1 MLPLVAIIGKP
12 NVGKSTLFNRFVG
25 YRKAIVSPTPGTT
38 RDRHYAQIEGKKPF
52 LLVDTGGIESKSEG
66 VIEENIVAQAKMA
79 IAEADLI
86 IFMIDAKESI
96 TSEDQ
101 FVAQLLRKSGKKMI
115 LVASKCD
122 SGLEDFT
129 EFLELGFGFPV
140 ATSATHNIGT
150 DDLEKEIYKHIP
162 KVKIEKN
169 TDTESIRLA
178 ILGRPN
184 VGKSSLINKLL
195 GSDQLIVSEI
205 QGTTIDSTDIDLE
218 YEDRVYTL
226 VDTAGIRRRGK
237 IEKGIEKYSFL
248 RSLGASEKSDI
259 CALLIDGKEGVTSQ
273 DQHVAEYILRTYSGL
288 ILVVNKLDLMES
300 GEEER
305 MKFLSYLK
313 LKFDF
318 VPWVPV
324 VFVSA
329 KTGKNVEK
337 ILDLAHEIQSNR
349 LKRVETGKLN
359 NWLEKVVMKH
369 TPTGTGRKVPK
380 LFYMTQVDIKPPHF
394 VIFVNSEEYFHF
406 SYKRYL
412 ENQLR
417 DSFDFTGTAVKI
429 EMRSKEKRPVEK
441 KRKKDPNKKIF
452 IGG

>member
-52 LLVDTGGIESKSEG
+52 LLVDTGGIESKAEG
-66 VIEENIVAQAKMA
+66 VIEENIVAQAQIA
-79 IAEADLI
+79 IAEADVIVFLI
-86 IFMIDAKESI
+86 DSKEEI
-96 TSEDQ
+96 TSEDMN
-101 FVAQLLRKSGKKMI
+101 VAQMLRKSGKKI
-115 LVASKCD
+115 LLVASKCD

-129 EFLELGFGFPV
+129 DFLQLGFGFPQPV
-140 ATSATHNIGT
+140 SATHNIGT
-150 DDLEKEIYKHIP
+150 DELLDEIYKLIP
-162 KVKIEKN
+162 KIKVPKKEK
-169 TDTESIRLA
+169 DTLRLA

-205 QGTTIDSTDIDLE
+205 QGTTVDSTDIDLE
-218 YEDRVYTL
+218 YEDTTFTL

-248 RSLGASEKSDI
+248 RSLGASEKADI
-259 CALLIDGKEGVTSQ
+259 CALLIDGKEGVTAQ
-273 DQHVAEYILRTYSGL
+273 DQHVAEYILKSYSGL

-305 MKFLSYLK
+305 MKFLNYLK
-313 LKFDF
+313 YKFDF

-337 ILDLAHEIQSNR
+337 ILELAKAIEANR
-349 LKRVETGKLN
+349 SKRIETGKLN
-359 NWLEKVVMKH
+359 TWLERVVMKH
-369 TPTGTGRKVPK
+369 MPTGSGRKVPK
-380 LFYMTQVDIKPPHF
+380 LFYMTQVETHPPHF

-406 SYKRYL
+406 SYLRYL

-417 DSFDFTGTAVKI
+417 ETFDFTGTAIKI
-429 EMRSKEKRPVEK
+429 EMRSKEKRPGK
-441 KRKKDPNKKIF
+441 KKKKDPNKKIF
-452 IGG
+452 IGN

>member
-52 LLVDTGGIESKSEG
+52 LLVDTGGIESKAEG

-79 IAEADLI
+79 IAEADVIVFLI
-86 IFMIDAKESI
+86 DSKEEI
-96 TSEDQ
+96 TSEDMH
-101 FVAQLLRKSGKKMI
+101 VAQMLRKSGKKI
-115 LVASKCD
+115 LLVASKCD

-129 EFLELGFGFPV
+129 DFLQLGFGFPQPV
-140 ATSATHNIGT
+140 SATHNIGT
-150 DDLEKEIYKHIP
+150 DELLDEIYKLIP
-162 KVKIEKN
+162 KVKVPKKEK
-169 TDTESIRLA
+169 DTIRLA

-205 QGTTIDSTDIDLE
+205 QGTTVDSTDIDLE
-218 YEDRVYTL
+218 YEDTTFTL

-248 RSLGASEKSDI
+248 RSLGASEKADI
-259 CALLIDGKEGVTSQ
+259 CALLIDGKEGVTAQ
-273 DQHVAEYILRTYSGL
+273 DQHVAEYILKSYSGL

-305 MKFLSYLK
+305 MKFLNYLK
-313 LKFDF
+313 YKFDF

-337 ILDLAHEIQSNR
+337 ILELAKAIEANR
-349 LKRVETGKLN
+349 SKRIETGKLN
-359 NWLEKVVMKH
+359 TWLERVVMKH
-369 TPTGTGRKVPK
+369 MPTGTGKKVPK
-380 LFYMTQVDIKPPHF
+380 LFYMTQVETHPPHF

-406 SYKRYL
+406 SYLRYL

-417 DSFDFTGTAVKI
+417 ETFDFTGTAIKI
-429 EMRSKEKRPVEK
+429 EMRSKEKRPGK
-441 KRKKDPNKKIF
+441 KKKKDPNKKVF
-452 IGG
+452 IGD